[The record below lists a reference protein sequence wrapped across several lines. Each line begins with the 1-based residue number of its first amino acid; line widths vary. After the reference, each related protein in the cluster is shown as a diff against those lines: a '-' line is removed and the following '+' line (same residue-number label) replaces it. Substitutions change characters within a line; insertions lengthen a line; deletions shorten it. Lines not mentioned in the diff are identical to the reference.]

1 MFFESKRIPKW
12 SDKNLYELIQ
22 EVVSQELSSPRVVN
36 LVEDTTKN
44 VNDFY
49 NEFYEKYATLKKTVS
64 RHVVDKNASSI
75 VLNAEHTVGT
85 EKMRNR
91 FAEVKKYVMEF
102 GFHRLEYEIIEA
114 SRTPQGM
121 VDLMYRKRVTSDDF
135 HQIVAGLARWQ
146 VLDELQRSLQ
156 PMDFS
161 ACFAGFQD
169 FRHGGRNPENIYDNV
184 DKERLRDT
192 LEALYHEKYGMT
204 VADGWL
210 VSKAS
215 TRDFLLSFM
224 LSLFKEPLTELGGK
238 LASFHRFFT
247 KVCGYA
253 FIKRARNL
261 QIWFYGYQK
270 FNLERS
276 SRASNRPLNEPQ
288 NDYNTWRR
296 RFHKYTSIEKMAAWM
311 RNILPQH
318 GIDIA

>member
-1 MFFESKRIPKW
+1 MFIESKCIPKW

-22 EVVSQELSSPRVVN
+22 KVVSQELSSPRVVN

-49 NEFYEKYATLKKTVS
+49 NAFYEKYATLKKTVS
-64 RHVVDKNASSI
+64 HHVVDKNAPSI

-121 VDLMYRKRVTSDDF
+121 VDLMYRKRVTSDEF

-169 FRHGGRNPENIYDNV
+169 FRHGGRIPENIYDYV

-192 LEALYHEKYGMT
+192 LEALYHAKYGMT

-253 FIKRARNL
+253 FIKCARNL
-261 QIWFYGYQK
+261 QIWFHEYLK
-270 FNLERS
+270 FVYERD

>member
-1 MFFESKRIPKW
+1 
-12 SDKNLYELIQ
+12 
-22 EVVSQELSSPRVVN
+22 
-36 LVEDTTKN
+36 
-44 VNDFY
+44 
-49 NEFYEKYATLKKTVS
+49 
-64 RHVVDKNASSI
+64 
-75 VLNAEHTVGT
+75 
-85 EKMRNR
+85 
-91 FAEVKKYVMEF
+91 MEF

-261 QIWFYGYQK
+261 QIWFYEYQK
-270 FNLERS
+270 FNLERD
-276 SRASNRPLNEPQ
+276 SRASKRPLNEPQ
-288 NDYNTWRR
+288 KDYNTWRR

-311 RNILPQH
+311 RNILPQY

>member
-1 MFFESKRIPKW
+1 
-12 SDKNLYELIQ
+12 
-22 EVVSQELSSPRVVN
+22 
-36 LVEDTTKN
+36 
-44 VNDFY
+44 
-49 NEFYEKYATLKKTVS
+49 
-64 RHVVDKNASSI
+64 
-75 VLNAEHTVGT
+75 
-85 EKMRNR
+85 MRNR